1 MSLRRL
7 VWLVLLCAAVGTN
20 LGNRQAP
27 SSGDLIDSV
36 LAVVENQVIMRS
48 DVRIFV
54 ALGLIEPPESTDLTA
69 AVLTALIERRLI
81 LEEVARYVVEAP
93 SSDEVDVCLAR
104 IVARVGGPVD
114 LNKVLLATGFTGEDL
129 REVIRDDL
137 LIERYL
143 ARRFV
148 SARQPDDVDVATYF
162 RDHVDEFRVD
172 GVPQSFDSAQEEV
185 RRRLSEQL
193 RQELIDDW
201 VASLMV
207 RADVIRVAP

>member
-1 MSLRRL
+1 
-7 VWLVLLCAAVGTN
+7 
-20 LGNRQAP
+20 
-27 SSGDLIDSV
+27 
-36 LAVVENQVIMRS
+36 MRS

-93 SSDEVDVCLAR
+93 SPDEVDVCLAR